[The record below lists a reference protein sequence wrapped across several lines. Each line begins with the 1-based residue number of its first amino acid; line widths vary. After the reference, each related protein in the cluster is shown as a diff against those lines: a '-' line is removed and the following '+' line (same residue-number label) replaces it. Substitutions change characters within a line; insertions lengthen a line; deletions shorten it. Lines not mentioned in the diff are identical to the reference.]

1 MVGIMGLLKHI
12 KLEIELYPMY
22 SRIFAEY
29 EFDNNCGRELAAS
42 FIFPVPGDAVIT
54 GINKMGADKR
64 LVRASVKPM
73 TEQGFADSGMRIIRL
88 NSQLYRFDWGCVKPD
103 EKCTVLAEM
112 LVLLKAE
119 GGKIRLNIPLGQE
132 AYSGN
137 SFFADGC
144 MAEITVRSQKCG
156 LRCSSPTH
164 NVTEESTEQE
174 ILFCLE
180 TNTGRDAV
188 LEFDG
193 FGHSSM
199 GVVGGGVGFYRV
211 SANDKA
217 VYGDIKEENRVILLA
232 DVSKQ
237 PKLIKEFIVKAVQSM
252 KNERRVQIFLGR
264 EKMFADFRRA
274 DEMLCDELL
283 RVLSTDDGIPCG
295 ATEFA
300 MLLSEADLTD
310 IDVIMVTA
318 DSKLGM
324 EMPFDYY
331 GLSQPINVFL
341 ISEHAGG
348 LGEYRES
355 GSIDYCEHFYPNDIT
370 TECIALAI
378 SRIAAQ
384 KSEIRLTADGYSVT
398 ETIRT
403 SDSCMAADGHMD
415 IAVRYNGIPPERFTV
430 WENCIKKETIQ
441 ISRIEACSDIY
452 NLEVLYTGIKIKELS
467 ALQKR
472 LGADSCFRIKKEI
485 ETLGVKY
492 GIITS
497 ETMLE
502 VEMPTGRTACIP
514 AIFYLG
520 GADDGITTGRES
532 IFRESGL
539 MRKMD
544 DKTKRRLIAFCVRIL
559 KCAIHSD
566 GAIADEGCFDE
577 YERACRTA
585 FAAAALQLTE
595 YRSSPGGPEF
605 AFKYLKKN
613 PPSGFAMQLYLHRD
627 RLSEFM
633 TKNSQAVLK
642 ELPDCDELLNQLK
655 NRNERV
661 YAAAR
666 LILALA

>member
-1 MVGIMGLLKHI
+1 
-12 KLEIELYPMY
+12 
-22 SRIFAEY
+22 
-29 EFDNNCGRELAAS
+29 
-42 FIFPVPGDAVIT
+42 
-54 GINKMGADKR
+54 
-64 LVRASVKPM
+64 
-73 TEQGFADSGMRIIRL
+73 
-88 NSQLYRFDWGCVKPD
+88 
-103 EKCTVLAEM
+103 
-112 LVLLKAE
+112 
-119 GGKIRLNIPLGQE
+119 
-132 AYSGN
+132 
-137 SFFADGC
+137 

-156 LRCSSPTH
+156 LRCCSPTH
-164 NVTEESTEQE
+164 NVTAESTEQE

-193 FGHSSM
+193 FEYSSM
-199 GVVGGGVGFYRV
+199 GVVGGGVGLYRV
-211 SANDKA
+211 YANDRA
-217 VYGDIKEENRVILLA
+217 VYDKAEKNRVILLA

-237 PKLIKEFIVKAVQSM
+237 HKLIKEFIVRAVQSM

-264 EKMFADFRRA
+264 EKMFADFRSA
-274 DEMLCDELL
+274 DEALCDELL
-283 RVLSTDDGIPCG
+283 YALSTNDGIPCG

-310 IDVIMVTA
+310 TDVIMVTA
-318 DSKLGM
+318 DSKPGM

-341 ISEHAGG
+341 IGEYAGG

-355 GSIDYCEHFYPNDIT
+355 GSINYCEHFYPNDIT
-370 TECIALAI
+370 SERIALAI

-452 NLEVLYTGIKIKELS
+452 NLEALYAGIKIKELS
-467 ALQKR
+467 ALLKR
-472 LGADSCFRIKKEI
+472 LGADSCFRIRKEI
-485 ETLGVKY
+485 EALGVKH

-502 VEMPTGRTACIP
+502 VEMPTGSAVCVP

-520 GADDGITTGRES
+520 GAGNETTSGRES

-566 GAIADEGCFDE
+566 GAIADEGCLDE

-595 YRSSPGGPEF
+595 YRNSPSGPEF

-627 RLSEFM
+627 RLFEFM
-633 TKNSQAVLK
+633 TKNNQAVLK
-642 ELPDCDELLNQLK
+642 ELPDCDELLKQLK

-666 LILALA
+666 LILALV

>member
-1 MVGIMGLLKHI
+1 MGLLKHI

-193 FGHSSM
+193 FEYSSI
-199 GVVGGGVGFYRV
+199 GVVGGGVGLYRV
-211 SANDKA
+211 YANDRA
-217 VYGDIKEENRVILLA
+217 VYGKAEKNRVILLA

-237 PKLIKEFIVKAVQSM
+237 PKLIKEFIVKAVQSV
-252 KNERRVQIFLGR
+252 KNERCVQIFLGR
-264 EKMFADFRRA
+264 EKMFADFRSA
-274 DEMLCDELL
+274 DEALCDELL
-283 RVLSTDDGIPCG
+283 YALSTNDGIPCG

-310 IDVIMVTA
+310 TDVIMVTA
-318 DSKLGM
+318 DSKPGM

-370 TECIALAI
+370 TERIALAI

-384 KSEIRLTADGYSVT
+384 KSEIRLIADGYSVT

-452 NLEVLYTGIKIKELS
+452 NLEALYAGIKIRELS

-520 GADDGITTGRES
+520 GADDGTTSGRAS

-544 DKTKRRLIAFCVRIL
+544 DKTKRLLIAFCVRIL

-633 TKNSQAVLK
+633 TKNNQAVLK
-642 ELPDCDELLNQLK
+642 ELPDCDELLKQLK

>member
-1 MVGIMGLLKHI
+1 MGLLKHI

-22 SRIFAEY
+22 TRIFAEY

-42 FIFPVPGDAVIT
+42 FIFPVPGDAVIM

-88 NSQLYRFDWGCVKPD
+88 NSRLYRFDWGCVKPD

-144 MAEITVRSQKCG
+144 IAEITVRSQKCG

-193 FGHSSM
+193 FEYSSI
-199 GVVGGGVGFYRV
+199 GVVGGGVGLYRV
-211 SANDKA
+211 YANDRA
-217 VYGDIKEENRVILLA
+217 VYGKAEKNRVILLA

-264 EKMFADFRRA
+264 EKMFADFRSA
-274 DEMLCDELL
+274 DEALCDELL
-283 RVLSTDDGIPCG
+283 YALSTNDGIPCG

-310 IDVIMVTA
+310 TDVIMVTA
-318 DSKLGM
+318 DSKPGV

-341 ISEHAGG
+341 IGEYAGG

-355 GSIDYCEHFYPNDIT
+355 GSINYCEHFYPNDIT
-370 TECIALAI
+370 SERIASAI

-403 SDSCMAADGHMD
+403 SDSCMAAGGHMD

-452 NLEVLYTGIKIKELS
+452 NLEALYTGIKIKELS

-520 GADDGITTGRES
+520 GADDGTTSGRAS

-544 DKTKRRLIAFCVRIL
+544 DKTKRLLIDFCICVL

-595 YRSSPGGPEF
+595 YRNSPGGPEF

-633 TKNSQAVLK
+633 TKNNQAVLK
-642 ELPDCDELLNQLK
+642 ELPDCDELLKQLK

>member
-1 MVGIMGLLKHI
+1 MGLLKHI

-42 FIFPVPGDAVIT
+42 FIFPVPGDAVIM

-144 MAEITVRSQKCG
+144 IAEITVRSQKCG

-193 FGHSSM
+193 FEYSSI
-199 GVVGGGVGFYRV
+199 GVVGGGVGLYRV
-211 SANDKA
+211 YANDRA
-217 VYGDIKEENRVILLA
+217 VYGKAEKNRVILLA

-237 PKLIKEFIVKAVQSM
+237 PKLIKEFIVRAVQSM

-627 RLSEFM
+627 RLFEFM